1 MRSLDFDFKPLYNRR
16 VMGDLPSQ
24 ESGHI
29 APLELTRVQLIRV
42 LQSQVPLN
50 VYGIPEGVYRP
61 DLLPDS
67 YTAPQHEL
75 GGEHAL
81 ATADD
86 TSDTDDTLEQTV
98 GGIPACEDAIRVGS
112 VEQGQAPTDELQSEA
127 GEEETAPHGSH
138 PRMLELAGIIDARQ
152 SILERLPD
160 AQPLVEAKAKLD
172 GSDAITAFASSFASR
187 DESPSDTTL
196 LPVGGDE
203 GTDEPP
209 VDLPEDG
216 EVTRA
221 SALNGAPEAVDPLA
235 ADSQRLQ
242 RVGVDPMQFR
252 HAFVPIVFTEGFP
265 AFPDG
270 RPIWLRADYESEDVH
285 RLFEQYLLMGQAG
298 VRQLFLL
305 EDVGPYTQAELQD
318 FFFLYSWVPRL
329 KAHDIFRVAEFRK
342 IQTNRAI
349 ELEDDHYLKAQRL
362 FDRAMVYM
370 ESEQFLGEMTP
381 KIAVDLMKTVVQ
393 ITRMSV
399 GLPPN
404 AARGSPTGNGDG
416 ERTELEAVL
425 RTFGSHAG
433 ESATTVVGTR
443 EDGSSVH
450 GDILADPEATHL
462 AQELIIR
469 LNSPKR

>member
-1 MRSLDFDFKPLYNRR
+1 
-16 VMGDLPSQ
+16 MGDLSSQ
-24 ESGHI
+24 ESGYV

-67 YTAPQHEL
+67 YTVEAATVQS
-75 GGEHAL
+75 GGDHAL
-81 ATADD
+81 ATANEP
-86 TSDTDDTLEQTV
+86 TDTLDQTI
-98 GGIPACEDAIRVGS
+98 GGSPVHKDAIRVGS
-112 VEQGQAPTDELQSEA
+112 VEQGQLATDELQSET

-138 PRMLELAGIIDARQ
+138 PKVLELAGIIDARQ
-152 SILERLPD
+152 SILDRLPD

-172 GSDAITAFASSFASR
+172 GSDAVTAFASSFASR
-187 DESPSDTTL
+187 DESPPDTIP
-196 LPVGGDE
+196 LPGG
-203 GTDEPP
+203 GNGGADEPP
-209 VDLPEDG
+209 VDLPGDCG
-216 EVTRA
+216 VTRA
-221 SALNGAPEAVDPLA
+221 SAPNGAPEVVDPLV
-235 ADSQRLQ
+235 ADEQRLQ

-252 HAFVPIVFTEGFP
+252 HAFVPIVFTEGIP

-305 EDVGPYTQAELQD
+305 EEVGPYTQAELQD

-342 IQTNRAI
+342 IQANRAI
-349 ELEDDHYLKAQRL
+349 DLEDDHYLKAQRL
-362 FDRAMVYM
+362 FDKAMVYM
-370 ESEQFLGEMTP
+370 ESEQFLGELTP
-381 KIAVDLMKTVVQ
+381 KTAIDLMKTVVQ

-404 AARGSPTGNGDG
+404 AARGSTASNGSGGNSD
-416 ERTELEAVL
+416 RTELEAIL
-425 RTFGSHAG
+425 RTFGTHG
-433 ESATTVVGTR
+433 EESASTIVGSR
-443 EDGSSVH
+443 EDGSTVH